1 MPAPSILW
9 FRDDLRLA
17 DNPALRAAI
26 AQKAPVIPIYIL
38 DDESD
43 GIRRLGGASRW
54 WLHHSLAALAADLER
69 KGAPLLIFKG
79 PARAVMQAL
88 VKRLKPEAVFW
99 NRRYRKPEIAIDT
112 AIKDDLKAAGIT
124 AESFSG
130 TLLFEPWTVK
140 TQAGT
145 PMRVFTPFYRAATAQ
160 GEPAPPTPAPKTIP
174 GHDVSAKT
182 AGAIAL
188 EKLKLLP
195 TKPDWAGG
203 MRQEWVPGEAGAKKR
218 LTTFLNGGLNG
229 YKEGRN
235 VPSQPSTSKLSPYLR
250 FGEISARQC
259 WHAAGIAVE
268 TGESQAS
275 DSDLAHFRSE
285 LGWREF
291 SYHLLY
297 HLDDI
302 QRENMQKRFDA
313 FQWARNDEHLRAW
326 QRGLTGYP
334 IVDAGMR
341 ELWQTG
347 WMHNRVRMIVGS
359 FLVKHLMLDWREG
372 EEWFWDTLVDADM
385 ASNPASWQWVA
396 GTGADA
402 APYFRVFNPI
412 LQGEKFD
419 PEGAYVK
426 RFVPELQGLPPKYVH
441 APWTAPASVLHDAG
455 VSLGVDY
462 PHPMVDHQ
470 AARDRALS
478 TFEALKGAVS
488 PP

>member
-1 MPAPSILW
+1 MSSPSIVW

-17 DNPALRAAI
+17 DHPALIAAI
-26 AQKAPVIPIYIL
+26 ARKEPVIPVFIL
-38 DDESD
+38 DEESD
-43 GIRRLGGASRW
+43 GIRPLGGAVRW
-54 WLHHSLAALAADLER
+54 WLHHSLTSLSEQLAA
-69 KGAPLLIFKG
+69 KGVPLLVFRG
-79 PARAVMQAL
+79 PARDVMASL
-88 VKRLKPEAVFW
+88 AKKLKPGAVFW
-99 NRRYRKPEIAIDT
+99 NRRYRKPEIAVDS
-112 AIKDDLKAAGIT
+112 AIKDDLKAKGIA

-140 TQAGT
+140 SQAGT
-145 PMRVFTPFYRAATAQ
+145 PMRVFTPFYRAATAP
-160 GEPAPPTPAPKTIP
+160 GEPAPPAPAPRSIP
-174 GHDVSAKT
+174 GHDVTPKA
-182 AGAIAL
+182 AGALSID
-188 EKLKLLP
+188 KLALLP
-195 TKPDWAGG
+195 TKPDWSGG
-203 MRQEWVPGEAGAKKR
+203 MRAEWTPGEKGARKR
-218 LTTFLNGGLNG
+218 LDVFLKGGLAG

-235 VPSQPSTSKLSPYLR
+235 FPGRPSTSKLSPHLR

-268 TGESQAS
+268 TGQSDAS

-291 SYHLLY
+291 SYHLLFN
-297 HLDDI
+297 LDDI
-302 QRENMQKRFDA
+302 ARENMQKRFDA
-313 FQWARNDEHLRAW
+313 FRWAQNAEQLRAW
-326 QRGLTGYP
+326 QRGQTGYP

-359 FLVKHLMLDWREG
+359 FLVKHLMIDWREG
-372 EEWFWDTLVDADM
+372 EDWFWDTLVDADM

-402 APYFRVFNPI
+402 APYFRVFNPV

-419 PEGAYVK
+419 PDGAYVK
-426 RFVPELQGLPPKYVH
+426 RFVPELASMPPKYIH
-441 APWTAPASVLHDAG
+441 SPWTAPASVLKEAG
-455 VSLGVDY
+455 VSLGFDY

-478 TFEALKGAVS
+478 TFEALKGAV
-488 PP
+488 

>member
-1 MPAPSILW
+1 MPSPSLLW

-17 DNPALRAAI
+17 DNPALRAAVER
-26 AQKAPVIPIYIL
+26 KAPIIPIYIL
-38 DDESD
+38 DEESD
-43 GIRRLGGASRW
+43 GIRPLGGASRW
-54 WLHHSLAALAADLER
+54 WLHHALASLAADLEA
-69 KGAPLLIFKG
+69 KGAPLLIFRG
-79 PARAVMQAL
+79 PAREVMASL
-88 VKRLKPEAVFW
+88 VKKLAPEAVFW
-99 NRRYRKPEIAIDT
+99 NRRYRKPEIAVDS
-112 AIKDDLKAAGIT
+112 AIKDNLKAAGI
-124 AESFSG
+124 AADSFSG

-140 TQAGT
+140 SQAGT
-145 PMRVFTPFYRAATAQ
+145 FMRVFTPFYRAATAA
-160 GEPAPPTPAPKTIP
+160 GEPAPPTAAPRTLI
-174 GHDVSAKT
+174 GHDVSTKK
-182 AGAIAL
+182 AGALSLAAL
-188 EKLKLLP
+188 SLLP

-203 MRQEWVPGEAGAKKR
+203 IRAEWTPGEKGARKR
-218 LTTFLNGGLNG
+218 LDVFLKGGLAG

-235 VPSQPSTSKLSPYLR
+235 FPGRPSTSKLSPHLR

-268 TGESQAS
+268 TGQSSAS

-302 QRENMQKRFDA
+302 ASENMQKRFDA
-313 FQWARNDEHLRAW
+313 FQWARNAKHLRTW
-326 QRGLTGYP
+326 QRGQTGYP

-359 FLVKHLMLDWREG
+359 FLVKHLMIDWRAG
-372 EEWFWDTLVDADM
+372 EDWFWDTLVDADM
-385 ASNPASWQWVA
+385 AANPASWQWVA

-402 APYFRVFNPI
+402 APYFRVFNPV

-419 PEGAYVK
+419 PDGAYVK
-426 RFVPELQGLPPKYVH
+426 HFVPELAHVPPKYVH
-441 APWTAPASVLHDAG
+441 APWTAPAQTLHDAG

-478 TFEALKGAVS
+478 TFEALKGAV
-488 PP
+488 